1 MGRKTTGVSKSWGP
15 PKPWNSLMI
24 LIKLLHE
31 LLSKC
36 YENVCWFCAGHQ
48 FEEPP
53 TGARQWSMVKVLST
67 LHASLCLQ
75 TNHQISFHYNH
86 HHNNNSN
93 NNNKN
98 KNKNNNSLEQP
109 TPSNCHSFIPGR
121 TELNRKPSE
130 AAANSHRSSTGSKDW
145 LHRCIGHPN
154 WEHIS
159 RVGDSPP
166 TTPVAGQWG
175 HVGTRTL
182 QLSWPCQH
190 MMYM

>member
-1 MGRKTTGVSKSWGP
+1 MNSFPNVTKMFAGFVRVTNLRNPQQAQDSEAWWKYWVLCMRLYVYKQTIKSHFTTTTTTTTTTT
-15 PKPWNSLMI
+15 
-24 LIKLLHE
+24 
-31 LLSKC
+31 
-36 YENVCWFCAGHQ
+36 A
-48 FEEPP
+48 
-53 TGARQWSMVKVLST
+53 TTTTTTRT
-67 LHASLCLQ
+67 R
-75 TNHQISFHYNH
+75 
-86 HHNNNSN
+86 
-93 NNNKN
+93 
-98 KNKNNNSLEQP
+98 NKNNNSLEQP